1 MVGRCGVFVYGSD
14 PISQAGVA
22 SQLRGRPR
30 ISVVEERHIDDADV
44 AVVVVDEIDESTV
57 RTVRGIQ
64 RDHCPSIVLVA
75 TNVDDAALL
84 QAVEC
89 GARAVLRRSE
99 ATPERLS
106 KAVEYAERGDGEMAP
121 DLLGKLL
128 EQMSR
133 LQRDVL
139 APRGLGPQGLSERE
153 VEVLRHLSEGSDT
166 AEIAEAM
173 SYSERT
179 IKNIIHEVTSRLQ
192 LRNRSHAVAYAMKA
206 GII

>member
-1 MVGRCGVFVYGSD
+1 MGRTGVFVYGSD
-14 PISQAGVA
+14 PITQAGVA
-22 SQLRGRPR
+22 SQLRGRPG
-30 ISVVEERHIDDADV
+30 ITVVEERQIDDADV
-44 AVVVVDEIDESTV
+44 AVVVVDEIDEDAM
-57 RTVRGIQ
+57 RTIRGIQ
-64 RDHCPSIVLVA
+64 RDGCPRIVLVA
-75 TNVDDAALL
+75 THLDDASLL
-84 QAVEC
+84 RAVEC
-89 GARAVLRRSE
+89 GASGVLRRSE

-106 KAVEYAERGDGEMAP
+106 KAVELAERGEGEMAP

-139 APRGLGPQGLSERE
+139 APRGLGPQGMSERE
-153 VEVLRHLSEGSDT
+153 VEVLRHLSEGFDT

-179 IKNIIHEVTSRLQ
+179 IKNIIHEVTRRLQ

>member
-1 MVGRCGVFVYGSD
+1 
-14 PISQAGVA
+14 
-22 SQLRGRPR
+22 
-30 ISVVEERHIDDADV
+30 
-44 AVVVVDEIDESTV
+44 
-57 RTVRGIQ
+57 
-64 RDHCPSIVLVA
+64 
-75 TNVDDAALL
+75 
-84 QAVEC
+84 
-89 GARAVLRRSE
+89 
-99 ATPERLS
+99 
-106 KAVEYAERGDGEMAP
+106 MAP

-139 APRGLGPQGLSERE
+139 APRGLGPQGMSERE
-153 VEVLRHLSEGSDT
+153 VEVLRHLSEGFDT

-179 IKNIIHEVTSRLQ
+179 IKNIIHEVTRRLQ